1 MRLSERAN
9 ERLWDSLLK
18 EVLIEDCK
26 NELAELQTSAEPHS
40 FSSDFEK
47 KMRKISHSVGRKE
60 LAIGIAVFMRKTAVT
75 LAVIL
80 GVLFG
85 LMTQPTVYAAVEN
98 VVRSVFSTHDK
109 YTFQGK
115 PAKGTFDENK
125 RLGYVP
131 EGYELRS
138 IIYGKSIAF
147 LTYEN
152 ADEETIDFNYSF
164 ADSSSISVDNER
176 HDYKKINCNGQ
187 TYYVYVAIEENDQSA
202 IIWYNGN
209 YVYSIDSQLPEV
221 ELVKIAENVKD

>member
-47 KMRKISHSVGRKE
+47 KIRKISHSVGRKE
-60 LAIGIAVFMRKTAVT
+60 LAIGIAVFVRKTAVT
-75 LAVIL
+75 AAVIL
-80 GVLFG
+80 GVLFAG
-85 LMTQPTVYAAVEN
+85 LMTQPTVYAAVED

-109 YTFQGK
+109 YTYHGDSVE
-115 PAKGTFDENK
+115 GTFDENK

-131 EGYELRS
+131 DGYKLRS
-138 IIYGKSIAF
+138 IVYGKSIAF

-152 ADEETIDFNYSF
+152 ADDETIDFNSMRYSSCKNSTIF
-164 ADSSSISVDNER
+164 YALLSIILN
-176 HDYKKINCNGQ
+176 Q
-187 TYYVYVAIEENDQSA
+187 AT
-202 IIWYNGN
+202 
-209 YVYSIDSQLPEV
+209 LF
-221 ELVKIAENVKD
+221 